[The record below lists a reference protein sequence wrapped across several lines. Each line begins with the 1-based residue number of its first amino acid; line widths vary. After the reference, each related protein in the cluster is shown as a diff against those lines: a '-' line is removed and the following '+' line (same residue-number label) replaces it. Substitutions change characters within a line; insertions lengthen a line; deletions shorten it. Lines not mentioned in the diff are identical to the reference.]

1 MFSRDRSLR
10 LAGIFIAA
18 LTLLVLALATGGPAV
33 AAKSCGNQV
42 LDDWTKDTRLN
53 KTYAIECYDQAL
65 ENLPNDVADYTDAFD
80 QISDARQD
88 ALQGDR
94 ALASRF
100 GGGDDDPGGG
110 SDGGV
115 VDDVLGV
122 GTGSSDSIPLP
133 LIILASLAG
142 LLMAAGAAGLLARKL
157 QARRPG
163 GPAPPE

>member
-1 MFSRDRSLR
+1 L
-10 LAGIFIAA
+10 IAA
-18 LTLLVLALATGGPAV
+18 LTVLVLALAMGGPAV
-33 AAKSCGNQV
+33 AAKGCGSAV
-42 LDDWTKDTRLN
+42 LDDWTQDSRLN
-53 KTYAIECYDQAL
+53 KTYRIECYDQAL

-133 LIILASLAG
+133 LIILGALAG
-142 LLMAAGAAGLLARKL
+142 LLMAAGGAGLLARKL
-157 QARRPG
+157 QARRPD
-163 GPAPPE
+163 